1 MPHALPIVRGMPNQH
16 IKSLLKFLGYC
27 SGISMFAGINFSPS
41 YKHVNNY
48 KYIGTGMK
56 SVYRLVKGL
65 QALGC
70 AAGQVQVCCATIM
83 KILKENVMH
92 IKRDN

>member
-1 MPHALPIVRGMPNQH
+1 
-16 IKSLLKFLGYC
+16 
-27 SGISMFAGINFSPS
+27 MFAGINFSPS

-56 SVYRLVKGL
+56 SVCRLVKGL

-70 AAGQVQVCCATIM
+70 AAGQV
-83 KILKENVMH
+83 
-92 IKRDN
+92 